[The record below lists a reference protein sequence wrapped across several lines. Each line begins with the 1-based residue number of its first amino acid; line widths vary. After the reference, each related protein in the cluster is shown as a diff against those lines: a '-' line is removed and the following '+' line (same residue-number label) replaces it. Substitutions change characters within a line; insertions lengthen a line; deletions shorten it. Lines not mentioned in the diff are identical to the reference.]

1 MTGRI
6 AAHGFGKLRGLGIV
20 FVVLLLAAVASP
32 PPASGADDAKKKEK
46 ARADIQKME
55 KETLSRLYK
64 AQPKAKDAIAKA
76 AGYAV
81 FSNFGMKIFVAGGGS
96 GKGVA
101 VSNATKKKTYM
112 KMVEVQAGLGM
123 GIKKFRLVW
132 VFENQNSLDSFI
144 NSGWELGAQTT
155 AGAQAGGQGAA
166 LAGAMSIAPGIW
178 LYQLTD
184 DGLALE
190 LTAKGTKYYKD
201 GDLN

>member
-1 MTGRI
+1 M
-6 AAHGFGKLRGLGIV
+6 AAF
-20 FVVLLLAAVASP
+20 ASP
-32 PPASGADDAKKKEK
+32 PCASGADDAKEKEK
-46 ARADIQKME
+46 ARAEIAKIE

-64 AQPKAKDAIAKA
+64 AQPQAKTAVAKA

-81 FSNFGMKIFVAGGGS
+81 FSNFGMKIFVAGSGT

-112 KMVEVQAGLGM
+112 KMVEVQAGLGI
-123 GIKKFRLVW
+123 GVKKFRLVW
-132 VFENQNSLDSFI
+132 VFEKQKDLDAFI
-144 NSGWELGAQTT
+144 NSGWELGGQTS
-155 AGAQAGGQGAA
+155 AAAQASGQGAA
-166 LAGAMSIAPGIW
+166 FAGAMSVAPGIW

-201 GDLN
+201 SDLN